1 MKRVLFLI
9 ALAMGASTRLCA
21 QTSTTE
27 VLLET
32 TMGNIRIALYDE
44 TPQHR
49 DNFLKLTK
57 MGSYDSLL
65 FHRVIKD
72 FMVQSGDIFSKNAKP
87 GQLLGMGDYDY
98 TQEPEFR
105 LPKIFHRRG
114 VVAAAREGDEKNPE
128 RRSGASQFY
137 IVWGKIYDDRRLDY
151 TQTKLDS
158 ITNGAVQLTPEMRE
172 VYKTIGGTPHL
183 DGQYTVFGEV
193 TEGLDLIEKM
203 QLVETDKNDRPL
215 EDIRILKATVTKDIP
230 EVPKPKATIKK
241 SVKRPINKK
250 PRR

>member
-1 MKRVLFLI
+1 MKRLLTF
-9 ALAMGASTRLCA
+9 ACAFCLASATLNA
-21 QTSTTE
+21 QTTSTE
-27 VLLET
+27 VLFET
-32 TMGNIRIALYDE
+32 TKGNIRIALYDE

-72 FMVQSGDIFSKNAKP
+72 FMIQTGDIFSKKAKP

-98 TQEPEFR
+98 TTEAEIR

-114 VVAAAREGDEKNPE
+114 VVAAAREGDQKNPE

-137 IVWGKIYDDRRLDY
+137 MVWGKIYDDRRLDY

-158 ITNGAVQLTPEMRE
+158 ITNGEVKLTPEMRE

-183 DGQYTVFGEV
+183 DGQYTVFGEIV
-193 TEGLDLIEKM
+193 EGLDV
-203 QLVETDKNDRPL
+203 VEAIQGVAVDKNDRPL
-215 EDIRILKATVTKDIP
+215 EDIRIIKATVTKDFP
-230 EVPKPKATIKK
+230 APPAAPKKAAPK
-241 SVKRPINKK
+241 RK
-250 PRR
+250 PLRRH